1 VLYSISTILERSSM
15 RKPSLI
21 AALLATGLVFVA
33 TAASALAAYAPT
45 LTGSQNGA
53 KTTIHV
59 TSAKAD
65 DSTAAIHILSPSAST
80 LTAAPGTT
88 IGTVTASINA
98 RAISPDAIIPLT
110 GNVVVADPTKYV
122 SATDKAC
129 SGAPINTAVW
139 NLSLTAAGQT
149 LNVPVYV
156 NPAPASLAALG
167 VQTVLVTCLA
177 SPDVGAACA
186 ATLCAKLL
194 DVNFTVNGIFTKG
207 SSPTWI
213 SEFTPYTPGTANP
226 NAAGTVTALGLDVK
240 PVVTL
245 SGKAGKG
252 KAVLAG
258 RISIAGVPLPGAPV
272 TIFSG
277 TKKVGTAKTTTAGS
291 YVFTAKAKKGSHS
304 YRAAIASPEVNA
316 GTQACAAIPA
326 GTPGLGP
333 CVSSAIPAFAV
344 SSKVVKVKVK

>member
-1 VLYSISTILERSSM
+1 M
-15 RKPSLI
+15 RKPSLT
-21 AALLATGLVFVA
+21 AALLVTGLIFVA

-59 TSAKAD
+59 TSAKTD
-65 DSTAAIHILSPSAST
+65 DSTAAIHILSPLPAT
-80 LTAAPGTT
+80 LNQAPGTT

-98 RAISPDAIIPLT
+98 RAISPDAVIPLT
-110 GNVVVADPTKYV
+110 GNVVVADPTKYT
-122 SATDKAC
+122 SPTDVAC
-129 SGAPINTAVW
+129 SQAPINQAVW
-139 NLSLTAAGQT
+139 NLVLTAAGQT

-156 NPAPASLAALG
+156 DPAPASLAALG
-167 VQTVLVTCLA
+167 VKTVLATCLA

-194 DVNFTVNGIFTKG
+194 DVNFTVSGVFSAG
-207 SSPTWI
+207 ASPTWI
-213 SEFTPYTPGTANP
+213 SEFTPYTP
-226 NAAGTVTALGLDVK
+226 GTVTALGLDVK

-245 SGKAGKG
+245 AAKPGKG

-258 RISIAGVPLPGAPV
+258 KLTIAGVPLPQAPV
-272 TIFSG
+272 TIFAG
-277 TKKVGTAKTTTAGS
+277 TKKLGVAKTTAAGS
-291 YVFTAKAKKGSHS
+291 YVFTAKLKKGS
-304 YRAAIASPEVNA
+304 YTLRAAVASDEVNA
-316 GTQACAAIPA
+316 GTQGCAAIPA

-344 SSKVVKVKVK
+344 ASKAVKVKVT

>member
-1 VLYSISTILERSSM
+1 M
-15 RKPSLI
+15 RKPSLK
-21 AALLATGLVFVA
+21 AALVATGTVFLA
-33 TAASALAAYAPT
+33 TAATAVAAYTPS
-45 LTGSQNGA
+45 LTGQQVGA

-59 TSAKAD
+59 VSSKTD
-65 DSTAAIHILSPSAST
+65 DSTAAIHILSPSAAT

-98 RAISPDAIIPLT
+98 KAISPDAVIPLT
-110 GNVVVADPTKYV
+110 GSVIVADPTKYTTPV
-122 SATDKAC
+122 DQQC
-129 SGAPINTAVW
+129 SGAPANTAVW

-167 VQTVLVTCLA
+167 VQTTLVTCLA

-207 SSPTWI
+207 TSPTWI
-213 SEFTPYTPGTANP
+213 SEFTPYTAGTANP
-226 NAAGTVTALGLDVK
+226 NVAGTVTALGLDIK

-245 SGKAGKG
+245 AVKASKG

-258 RISIAGVPLPGAPV
+258 RVTLAGQGVPGFPV
-272 TIFSG
+272 VLLKG
-277 TKKVGTAKTTTAGS
+277 TKKLGIAKTNSAGS
-291 YVFTAKAKKGSHS
+291 YVFTAKLKKGPYSFVAGV
-304 YRAAIASPEVNA
+304 AADDIPLGTA
-316 GTQACAAIPA
+316 GCAAIPA

-333 CVSSAIPAFAV
+333 CVSSTIPQFT
-344 SSKVVKVKVK
+344 SLSKFIKVKVK

>member
-1 VLYSISTILERSSM
+1 M
-15 RKPSLI
+15 RKPSLT
-21 AALLATGLVFVA
+21 AALAAIGLIFAA

-45 LTGSQNGA
+45 LTGSQTGA

-59 TSAKAD
+59 TSTKTD
-65 DSTAAIHILSPSAST
+65 DSTAAIHILSPLPST

-98 RAISPDAIIPLT
+98 RAISPDAVIPLT
-110 GNVVVADPTKYV
+110 GNVVVADPTKYTTP
-122 SATDKAC
+122 TDVQC

-139 NLSLTAAGQT
+139 NLVLTAAGQT

-156 NPAPASLAALG
+156 NPAQASLAALG
-167 VQTVLVTCLA
+167 VKTVLVTCLA

-194 DVNFTVNGIFTKG
+194 DVNFTVSGIFTAG
-207 SSPTWI
+207 TSPTWI

-226 NAAGTVTALGLDVK
+226 NVAGTVTALGIDIK

-245 SGKAGKG
+245 AAKAGKG
-252 KAVLAG
+252 KVVLAG
-258 RISIAGVPLPGAPV
+258 RISLAGQPAPGFPV
-272 TIFSG
+272 VLLKGGKKLAVIKTNSAG
-277 TKKVGTAKTTTAGS
+277 TYS
-291 YVFTAKAKKGSHS
+291 FTAKLKKGSYS
-304 YRAAIASPEVNA
+304 FLA
-316 GTQACAAIPA
+316 GTALPDVPVGQAGCAAIPA

-333 CVSSAIPAFAV
+333 CVSATVPAFTV
-344 SSKVVKVKVK
+344 LSKPVKVKVS